1 MRGKDIWGQHSQ
13 NSAVPRLNIEKK
25 WRQKASLRTNKV
37 PYNDKRNNLSESY
50 NNSKSVSIKNK
61 AWKDI

>member
-1 MRGKDIWGQHSQ
+1 MRGKDIWGQYSQ
-13 NSAVPRLNIEKK
+13 NSAMPKHWKKLRL
-25 WRQKASLRTNKV
+25 KASLRINKV
-37 PYNDKRNNLSESY
+37 PYNDTRNNLSESY